1 MKFYKMVSGKGRV
14 PMNEEE
20 IQSVISDST
29 DEIKNDT
36 VSFEDLNKKV
46 DLILSVLGKFGVNL
60 ER

>member
-20 IQSVISDST
+20 IKSVISSPPSI
-29 DEIKNDT
+29 DEEKF
-36 VSFEDLNKKV
+36 SFENLNKKV
-46 DLILSVLGKFGVNL
+46 DLILSVLGKLGINL